1 METVTTLDD
10 KVRAFKVLLDK
21 KDELAEQTKAN
32 NEELKNLEQEIAQQ
46 MVDEEKPDTTVDGFK
61 YSLQEKTRYSK
72 ISEEKLMEKGL
83 VFFDVLKEQ
92 GFGHLITER
101 VDPRTLDSAMN
112 NLAAENDGELPEE
125 MAEVLSVY
133 SSKESTGGIKM
144 DYEQMEIDITL
155 ESDRDLKENMQATAK
170 FALGQIM
177 EYQHPTKVKN
187 RHEGYGIAAEGYAS
201 LQGKMKSTKTDMD
214 DLLKLLP
221 NGDGDVLNVI
231 GSLYNSAVEVAV
243 ESIKLAAQAQRIMD
257 DLYYGESGKPTPME
271 EYIDEQEA
279 GASEDDGFEEAD
291 NNKEDAEE
299 MEE

>member
-83 VFFDVLKEQ
+83 VFFDVLREQ

-133 SSKESTGGIKM
+133 SELKVSKRKANTKALNRAKKAQEVSRWITNRWKLISHWKVTVTLKRICRRLPSSHWGRLWSIST
-144 DYEQMEIDITL
+144 
-155 ESDRDLKENMQATAK
+155 R
-170 FALGQIM
+170 
-177 EYQHPTKVKN
+177 P
-187 RHEGYGIAAEGYAS
+187 R
-201 LQGKMKSTKTDMD
+201 
-214 DLLKLLP
+214 
-221 NGDGDVLNVI
+221 
-231 GSLYNSAVEVAV
+231 
-243 ESIKLAAQAQRIMD
+243 
-257 DLYYGESGKPTPME
+257 
-271 EYIDEQEA
+271 
-279 GASEDDGFEEAD
+279 
-291 NNKEDAEE
+291 
-299 MEE
+299 